1 MLRFVIAG
9 IIIFGLAPPVMAQST
24 RPDLATWGQDEPASS
39 GSESRPTLGEIQEL
53 APGSIADGPD
63 MDLSGEEA
71 FATEAASPPARA
83 KESAR
88 TSESAQTTGSAQ
100 ATAPGKSIPPAK
112 PRVAVLPFNV
122 RGNLGIPDAG
132 ASIAEML
139 NGALAATGRYTL
151 IERVLLQ
158 QLLEEQELQSSH
170 LADEATLAEAG
181 RLHGVEAIVSGTVIQ
196 WGETITLVARMIDT
210 NTGVIRTSA
219 EIKTKNRDSIPEQID
234 LLARKLVGP
243 VAVPSPGQPQTEGG
257 AAARTAPDVA
267 LPNPARLAIS
277 LLPGP
282 NYRLGQEMRF
292 RVSSQAEGHL
302 LVLDLNAGGELSQV
316 YPLASG
322 EIGALDN
329 RVRAGR
335 GITIPSPSSG
345 LRFTASEPT
354 GRGRLLA
361 ILTPEPVA
369 LEDLL
374 DKGFQ
379 VQSAPESGTGSVG
392 AAIAAR
398 LGQMK
403 SEGQG
408 AGPWSITE
416 AGYVIQP

>member
-1 MLRFVIAG
+1 
-9 IIIFGLAPPVMAQST
+9 MAQSS

-39 GSESRPTLGEIQEL
+39 GSDSRPALGEIQEL
-53 APGSIADGPD
+53 EPGSIVDGPD
-63 MDLSGEEA
+63 RDLAGEETLNTQGA
-71 FATEAASPPARA
+71 VPPARA
-83 KESAR
+83 IESTQAIQ
-88 TSESAQTTGSAQ
+88 SAQTAGSAQ
-100 ATAPGKSIPPAK
+100 ATAPGQSTPPAKPAK

-151 IERVLLQ
+151 VERVLLQ

-210 NTGVIRTSA
+210 NTGVIRASA

-243 VAVPSPGQPQTEGG
+243 VPVPSQAKTRTEGG
-257 AAARTAPDVA
+257 GAPRTGPDSA

-282 NYRLGQEMRF
+282 NYRLGQDMRF
-292 RVSSQAEGHL
+292 RVSSQEEGHL
-302 LVLDLNAGGELSQV
+302 LVLDINAAGELSQV
-316 YPLASG
+316 YPLDSG

-345 LRFTASEPT
+345 LRFTASEPA

-361 ILTPEPVA
+361 ILTPEAIA

-374 DKGFQ
+374 DKDFQ
-379 VQSAPESGTGSVG
+379 VQAAPEDGAGSVG

-398 LGQMK
+398 LGQMAGK
-403 SEGQG
+403 GQG

-416 AGYVIQP
+416 VGYVIQP

>member
-1 MLRFVIAG
+1 MVS
-9 IIIFGLAPPVMAQST
+9 APPVMAQT
-24 RPDLATWGQDEPASS
+24 GRPDLATWGQDGPASS
-39 GSESRPTLGEIQEL
+39 GSEPRPALGEIKEL
-53 APGSIADGPD
+53 APGSVANGPD
-63 MDLSGEEA
+63 LALEEEA
-71 FATEAASPPARA
+71 LDQQEATVPAKASD
-83 KESAR
+83 SGR
-88 TSESAQTTGSAQ
+88 TIGSAQ
-100 ATAPGKSIPPAK
+100 ATAPGTSTSPAKPAK

-151 IERVLLQ
+151 VERVLLQ

-243 VAVPSPGQPQTEGG
+243 VAVPSPGQPKTEGG
-257 AAARTAPDVA
+257 AAARTAPDIA

-316 YPLASG
+316 YPLEGG
-322 EIGALDN
+322 EIGAQDN

-369 LEDLL
+369 LDDLL
-374 DKGFQ
+374 DKEFQ
-379 VQSAPESGTGSVG
+379 VQSTPETGAGSVG

-398 LGQMK
+398 LDQMAG
-403 SEGQG
+403 EGQG

>member
-1 MLRFVIAG
+1 
-9 IIIFGLAPPVMAQST
+9 MAQSS
-24 RPDLATWGQDEPASS
+24 RPDLATRGQDEPASS
-39 GSESRPTLGEIQEL
+39 GSEPRPALGEIKEL
-53 APGSIADGPD
+53 EPGSIADGPD
-63 MDLSGEEA
+63 AGLGEEGA
-71 FATEAASPPARA
+71 FDLEETNAPARA
-83 KESAR
+83 TKS
-88 TSESAQTTGSAQ
+88 TQTTGSGQ
-100 ATAPGKSIPPAK
+100 ATAPGQATSPAKPAK

-151 IERVLLQ
+151 VERVLLQ

-210 NTGVIRTSA
+210 NTGVIRSSA

-234 LLARKLVGP
+234 LLARKLLGP
-243 VAVPSPGQPQTEGG
+243 VAVPSPGQPKTAGG
-257 AAARTAPDVA
+257 AAARTAPDGA
-267 LPNPARLAIS
+267 LPNPARLAII

-292 RVSSQAEGHL
+292 RVSSQEAGHL

-316 YPLASG
+316 YPMDGG

-374 DKGFQ
+374 DKDFQ
-379 VQSAPESGTGSVG
+379 VKSTPETGAGSVG
-392 AAIAAR
+392 TAIATR
-398 LGQMK
+398 LGQMAG
-403 SEGQG
+403 EGQG

-416 AGYVIQP
+416 VGYVIQP

>member
-1 MLRFVIAG
+1 
-9 IIIFGLAPPVMAQST
+9 
-24 RPDLATWGQDEPASS
+24 
-39 GSESRPTLGEIQEL
+39 LGEIKEL
-53 APGSIADGPD
+53 EPGSIADGPD
-63 MDLSGEEA
+63 ATLGEED
-71 FATEAASPPARA
+71 FDLEEAKVPARA
-83 KESAR
+83 TK
-88 TSESAQTTGSAQ
+88 SAQTTGSGQ
-100 ATAPGKSIPPAK
+100 ATAPDKSAQPAK

-151 IERVLLQ
+151 VERVLLQ

-219 EIKTKNRDSIPEQID
+219 EIKTKHRDSIPEQID

-243 VAVPSPGQPQTEGG
+243 VSVPSQAKTRTDGG
-257 AAARTAPDVA
+257 AAARTAPDLA

-292 RVSSQAEGHL
+292 RVSSQEEGHL
-302 LVLDLNAGGELSQV
+302 LVLDINADGELSQV
-316 YPLASG
+316 YPMDSG

-329 RVRAGR
+329 RVRPGR

-361 ILTPEPVA
+361 ILSPEPLA

-374 DKGFQ
+374 DQDFQ
-379 VQSAPESGTGSVG
+379 VKSTPETGAGSVSG
-392 AAIAAR
+392 AIAAR
-398 LGQMK
+398 LGQM
-403 SEGQG
+403 SGEGQG
-408 AGPWSITE
+408 TGPWSITE
-416 AGYVIQP
+416 VGYVIQP

>member
-9 IIIFGLAPPVMAQST
+9 IIIFGLALPVMAQST

-63 MDLSGEEA
+63 RDLSGEEA

-100 ATAPGKSIPPAK
+100 ATAPGTSIPPAK

-151 IERVLLQ
+151 VERVLLQ

-243 VAVPSPGQPQTEGG
+243 VAVPSTGQPKTEGG
-257 AAARTAPDVA
+257 AAARAAPDIA

-282 NYRLGQEMRF
+282 DYRLGQEMRF

-302 LVLDLNAGGELSQV
+302 LVLDLNASGELSQV
-316 YPLASG
+316 YPLDSG

-345 LRFTASEPT
+345 LRFTASEPA

-398 LGQMK
+398 LGQLL
-403 SEGQG
+403 GDD
-408 AGPWSITE
+408 AGTWSLTE
-416 AGYVIQP
+416 AVYLIGP

>member
-1 MLRFVIAG
+1 MNNDLWPIHLKSAGGIPGPKGSGIPWKIAL
-9 IIIFGLAPPVMAQST
+9 ILGLSLALPVLAQT
-24 RPDLATWGQDEPASS
+24 GRPDLATWGQEEPASS
-39 GSESRPTLGEIQEL
+39 GTKPGSAWGEIKEL

-63 MDLSGEEA
+63 GFQAEEEA
-71 FATEAASPPARA
+71 SAPA
-83 KESAR
+83 
-88 TSESAQTTGSAQ
+88 
-100 ATAPGKSIPPAK
+100 KSIAPAK
-112 PRVAVLPFNV
+112 PRLAVLPFNV
-122 RGNLGIPDAG
+122 RANLGIPDAG

-151 IERVLLQ
+151 VERVLLQ

-210 NTGVIRTSA
+210 NTGVIRASA

-243 VAVPSPGQPQTEGG
+243 VQVPSQAQTQTRPEGG
-257 AAARTAPDVA
+257 AAPRIVPDSA

-282 NYRLGQEMRF
+282 NYRLGQDMRF
-292 RVSSQAEGHL
+292 RVSSQEEGHL
-302 LVLDLNAGGELSQV
+302 LVLDINADGELSQV
-316 YPLASG
+316 YPQDSG

-354 GRGRLLA
+354 GRGHLLA
-361 ILTPEPVA
+361 ILTPEAIA

-374 DKGFQ
+374 DKDFQ
-379 VQSAPESGTGSVG
+379 VKSAPEDGAGSVG
-392 AAIAAR
+392 AAIATR
-398 LGQMK
+398 LGQMAGK
-403 SEGQG
+403 GQD

-416 AGYVIQP
+416 VGYVIQP

>member
-1 MLRFVIAG
+1 
-9 IIIFGLAPPVMAQST
+9 MAQSS

-39 GSESRPTLGEIQEL
+39 GSEPRPALGEIKEL
-53 APGSIADGPD
+53 EPGSIADGPD
-63 MDLSGEEA
+63 AGLGEEGA
-71 FATEAASPPARA
+71 FDLEETNAPARA
-83 KESAR
+83 TKS
-88 TSESAQTTGSAQ
+88 TQTTGSGQ
-100 ATAPGKSIPPAK
+100 ATAPGQATSPAKPAK

-151 IERVLLQ
+151 VERVLLQ

-210 NTGVIRTSA
+210 NTGVIRSSA

-234 LLARKLVGP
+234 LLARKLLGP
-243 VAVPSPGQPQTEGG
+243 VAVPSPGQPKTAGG
-257 AAARTAPDVA
+257 AAARTAPDGA
-267 LPNPARLAIS
+267 LPNPARLAII

-292 RVSSQAEGHL
+292 RVSSQEAGHL

-316 YPLASG
+316 YPMDGG
-322 EIGALDN
+322 EISALDN

-374 DKGFQ
+374 DKDFQ
-379 VQSAPESGTGSVG
+379 VKSTPETGAGSVG
-392 AAIAAR
+392 TAISTR
-398 LGQMK
+398 LGQMAG
-403 SEGQG
+403 EGQG

-416 AGYVIQP
+416 VGYVIQP